1 MTALS
6 GPGTDQLVVH
16 EDVRRRRFVDHLLV
30 VVEQTDYQEQTERP
44 P

>member
-6 GPGTDQLVVH
+6 GPGTDQLVVR
-16 EDVRRRRFVDHLLV
+16 EDVRRRRLSITELV
-30 VVEQTDYQEQTERP
+30 VVEQSDYREQTERP